1 MEKRT
6 KRKNFF
12 SSFLAFLVMGVML
25 IGSLSQIVLA
35 GNYEAGKT
43 GTISLTVQETGDDG
57 TQKPIPNVKL
67 TLYKVGS
74 VSYDGNVHF
83 VADSALQ
90 FTGVDFENLKTA
102 EDWYSAAETLSA
114 AVKKNRAYR
123 N

>member
-43 GTISLTVQETGDDG
+43 GTISLTVQETGG
-57 TQKPIPNVKL
+57 K
-67 TLYKVGS
+67 
-74 VSYDGNVHF
+74 
-83 VADSALQ
+83 
-90 FTGVDFENLKTA
+90 TGKRFPGQSKT
-102 EDWYSAAETLSA
+102 ST
-114 AVKKNRAYR
+114 
-123 N
+123 

>member
-1 MEKRT
+1 VEKRT

-83 VADSALQ
+83 VLTSSMSSAGYDFDSFKNAS
-90 FTGVDFENLKTA
+90 E
-102 EDWYSAAETLSA
+102 WYSAAEKLW
-114 AVKKNRAYR
+114 KI
-123 N
+123 